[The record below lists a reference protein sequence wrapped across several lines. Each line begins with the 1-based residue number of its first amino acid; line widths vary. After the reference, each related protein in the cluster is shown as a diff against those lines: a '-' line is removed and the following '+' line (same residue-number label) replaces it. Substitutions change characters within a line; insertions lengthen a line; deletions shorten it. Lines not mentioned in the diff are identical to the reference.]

1 VVAYPLPS
9 NGAEVYPADRHY
21 QSNMSATDAHI
32 KLCNTLMAADRMWE
46 ATIDMLTDAVYIFG
60 TDKRL
65 KKINRGGET
74 LERANRTFLIGRRC
88 CDMLWGLDAAGC
100 MVDRAMTNG
109 AEVEVELDESNKA
122 KRPLQVRV
130 VPQSRDHQ
138 QESATG
144 CVVIARDISELRHAE
159 EEGSKNRAFL
169 ASLADLAPDEIY
181 TLDVNRQFTWMNHRA
196 EVDSGLTRSV
206 LLGHDFSM
214 IVASE
219 SKEEANVALDCT
231 LGGEQRQFEVRTICT
246 DGRVRCMDAHT
257 SPLWHD
263 GSITGVMVFM
273 SDITEKKL
281 AQARAARSDKLRA
294 LGELAAGVAHNLNN
308 SLTVIQGR
316 AQLLSMRSA
325 ADDGNKKS
333 LDVITQAVG
342 DCSQTLRRLLDFS
355 RRNASRNAVPVDLSE
370 LVTSSVEIGRPKWQ
384 AESTNRAGDIEVR
397 VNAPKAVW
405 ALGDSSELREVVLN
419 LIFNAVDAMPQGGAI
434 EIGTSQEGSS
444 ARFWVADNGAGMTQE
459 VIARIF
465 EPFYSTKGERG
476 TGLGLSASHGIIEN
490 HGGDI
495 NVISEPGKGTRF
507 DVILPLHE
515 TGTAAAVTAP
525 AAALE
530 IKSSRVL
537 VVEDE
542 EKVRVL
548 LNDAFRTEGHDVTEA
563 TTGAEALKRLDA
575 GEFDLMI
582 CDLGLPELSGLHVAR
597 WVKEFRPDLPVII
610 ATGFA
615 EMIAEEDYDKARID
629 DVISKPYALS
639 DVLMRANTILARYA
653 ADNRETMTV

>member
-1 VVAYPLPS
+1 
-9 NGAEVYPADRHY
+9 
-21 QSNMSATDAHI
+21 
-32 KLCNTLMAADRMWE
+32 
-46 ATIDMLTDAVYIFG
+46 
-60 TDKRL
+60 
-65 KKINRGGET
+65 
-74 LERANRTFLIGRRC
+74 
-88 CDMLWGLDAAGC
+88 
-100 MVDRAMTNG
+100 
-109 AEVEVELDESNKA
+109 
-122 KRPLQVRV
+122 
-130 VPQSRDHQ
+130 
-138 QESATG
+138 
-144 CVVIARDISELRHAE
+144 
-159 EEGSKNRAFL
+159 
-169 ASLADLAPDEIY
+169 
-181 TLDVNRQFTWMNHRA
+181 
-196 EVDSGLTRSV
+196 
-206 LLGHDFSM
+206 M

-219 SKEEANVALDCT
+219 SKEEANAALDRT
-231 LGGEQRQFEVRTICT
+231 LVAGEQKQFEVRTICT

-325 ADDGNKKS
+325 ADDKNKKS
-333 LDVITQAVG
+333 LDVIIQAVG

-370 LVTSSVEIGRPKWQ
+370 LVTSSVEIAQPKWQ
-384 AESTNRAGDIEVR
+384 AESTNRTGDIEVR
-397 VNAPKAVW
+397 LNAPKAVL
-405 ALGDSSELREVVLN
+405 ALADSSELREVVLN
-419 LIFNAVDAMPQGGAI
+419 LIFNAVDAMPQGGTI
-434 EIGTSQEGSS
+434 EIGTSDDGSS

-490 HGGDI
+490 YGGDI
-495 NVISEPGKGTRF
+495 NVTSEPGKGTRF
-507 DVILPLHE
+507 EVILPLHE
-515 TGTAAAVTAP
+515 TETATKVAAP
-525 AAALE
+525 AAPSE
-530 IKSSRVL
+530 VKSARVL

-542 EKVRVL
+542 EKVRLL

-563 TTGAEALKRLDA
+563 TTGAEALKRLDT

-615 EMIAEEDYDKARID
+615 EMIAEEDYHKARID

-639 DVLMRANTILARYA
+639 DVLLRANTLLARHA
-653 ADNRETMTV
+653 VDHRETVTV

>member
-1 VVAYPLPS
+1 MLFAMSSADVSLPS
-9 NGAEVYPADRHY
+9 DRQY
-21 QSNMSATDAHI
+21 QSHMSATDAHL

-60 TDKRL
+60 NDRRL

-74 LERANRTFLIGRRC
+74 LERANRSFLIGRRC

-122 KRPLQVRV
+122 KRPLRVRV
-130 VPQSRDHQ
+130 VPQSRD
-138 QESATG
+138 QEQDSATG

-181 TLDVNRQFTWMNHRA
+181 TLDVNRQFTWMNQRA

-206 LLGHDFSM
+206 LLGHEFSM
-214 IVASE
+214 IAASE
-219 SKEEANVALDCT
+219 SKEEANAALDCT
-231 LGGEQRQFEVRTICT
+231 LMGGEQKQFEVRTICA
-246 DGRVRCMDAHT
+246 DGRVRCMDAKT

-333 LDVITQAVG
+333 LEVITQAVG

-370 LVTSSVEIGRPKWQ
+370 LVTSSVEIARPKWQ
-384 AESTNRAGDIEVR
+384 AESTSRTGSIEVR
-397 VNAPKAVW
+397 LNAPKAVL

-419 LIFNAVDAMPQGGAI
+419 LIFNAVDAMPQGGTI
-434 EIGTSQEGSS
+434 EIGTSEEGSS

-495 NVISEPGKGTRF
+495 NVTSEPGKGTRF
-507 DVILPLHE
+507 EVVLPLHE
-515 TGTAAAVTAP
+515 TGSATTVVAP
-525 AAALE
+525 AAPLE
-530 IKSSRVL
+530 TKSARVL

-542 EKVRVL
+542 EKVRML
-548 LNDAFRTEGHDVTEA
+548 LNDAFRIEGHDVTEA

-639 DVLMRANTILARYA
+639 DVLLRANTILARHA
-653 ADNRETMTV
+653 ADNRETMTL